1 MLKIFRGHS
10 PPVQCDLGALIQ
22 SCTQTKC
29 IYCFSPDLFTLLHLW
44 LIYPKPY
51 CVTCKVGSVYLSR
64 FINLHYYCSKSKSNG
79 FYCAFQFTTCFVDKF
94 CKQLPLL
101 VALTGHW
108 NVGRLLLR
116 KERKWWELLRNL
128 IGWLVS
134 CGRTDQWR
142 WCDKAAE
149 SRDVIMYPR
158 AKDAPWP
165 LVDIYGRVSHNEM
178 RRNSRSW
185 FERRQQLGVKYS
197 LVRYGHNGQPV
208 SWLEPSLLVSVLLH
222 FEAADINSRPL
233 VLYLSFFF
241 CPITKASL
249 Y

>member
-1 MLKIFRGHS
+1 MFCGQILQTATVACSANGTLK
-10 PPVQCDLGALIQ
+10 CWEA
-22 SCTQTKC
+22 
-29 IYCFSPDLFTLLHLW
+29 
-44 LIYPKPY
+44 
-51 CVTCKVGSVYLSR
+51 
-64 FINLHYYCSKSKSNG
+64 FI
-79 FYCAFQFTTCFVDKF
+79 T
-94 CKQLPLL
+94 
-101 VALTGHW
+101 
-108 NVGRLLLR
+108 

-165 LVDIYGRVSHNEM
+165 LLDIYGRVSHNEM

-208 SWLEPSLLVSVLLH
+208 SWLEPSLLVSALLH

-233 VLYLSFFF
+233 MLYLFFF
-241 CPITKASL
+241 VLLQKLRCIKNICVTCK
-249 Y
+249 

>member
-1 MLKIFRGHS
+1 MFCGQILQTATVACSANGTLKCWEAFITKRTEMMGTF
-10 PPVQCDLGALIQ
+10 
-22 SCTQTKC
+22 TQ
-29 IYCFSPDLFTLLHLW
+29 FD
-44 LIYPKPY
+44 
-51 CVTCKVGSVYLSR
+51 
-64 FINLHYYCSKSKSNG
+64 
-79 FYCAFQFTTCFVDKF
+79 
-94 CKQLPLL
+94 
-101 VALTGHW
+101 
-108 NVGRLLLR
+108 
-116 KERKWWELLRNL
+116 
-128 IGWLVS
+128 WLVS

-241 CPITKASL
+241 VLLQKLRCIKNICVTCK
-249 Y
+249 

>member
-116 KERKWWELLRNL
+116 KNGNDGNFYA
-128 IGWLVS
+128 IWLVGWSPTVGPTSEGGVIKLQNLEMWS
-134 CGRTDQWR
+134 CT
-142 WCDKAAE
+142 
-149 SRDVIMYPR
+149 
-158 AKDAPWP
+158 
-165 LVDIYGRVSHNEM
+165 LVRRM
-178 RRNSRSW
+178 RRDRSW
-185 FERRQQLGVKYS
+185 ISMEGWV
-197 LVRYGHNGQPV
+197 
-208 SWLEPSLLVSVLLH
+208 
-222 FEAADINSRPL
+222 
-233 VLYLSFFF
+233 
-241 CPITKASL
+241 ITKWGETVEAGLKGVSSWG
-249 Y
+249 

>member
-1 MLKIFRGHS
+1 MCTLKHKLTQKTIVSVLKIFRGHS

-142 WCDKAAE
+142 WSDKAAE
-149 SRDVIMYPR
+149 SRDVIR
-158 AKDAPWP
+158 
-165 LVDIYGRVSHNEM
+165 M
-178 RRNSRSW
+178 RRDRSW
-185 FERRQQLGVKYS
+185 ISMEGWV
-197 LVRYGHNGQPV
+197 
-208 SWLEPSLLVSVLLH
+208 
-222 FEAADINSRPL
+222 
-233 VLYLSFFF
+233 
-241 CPITKASL
+241 ITKWGETVEAGLKGVSSWG
-249 Y
+249 